1 MAGITLAQAQ
11 EALDAAMAA
20 HASILAGGTS
30 YRRGDR
36 WVECPPLSE
45 VLQSI
50 NLWQAEVQR
59 LSAGHTVRGPRIFG
73 VTPG

>member
-11 EALDAAMAA
+11 EALDAALAA
-20 HASILAGGTS
+20 HLAILQGGSS

-36 WVECPPLSE
+36 WVECPPLAD
-45 VLQSI
+45 VLKSI
-50 NLWQAEVQR
+50 DVWQAEVQR
-59 LSAGHTVRGPRIFG
+59 LSAGHATRGPRIYG